1 MQKALPV
8 CSSHLLVLLAHDS
21 ANPEKKM
28 TGKKQIEVK
37 LDGVR
42 VLAVCKG
49 GKVELFSLNGKQ
61 FSTSKHIVKE
71 IEAVLAVKSKPM
83 IVC

>member
-1 MQKALPV
+1 MQFTFT
-8 CSSHLLVLLAHDS
+8 CSSAHDS
-21 ANPEKKM
+21 ANLEKKM

-61 FSTSKHIVKE
+61 FQ
-71 IEAVLAVKSKPM
+71 
-83 IVC
+83 